1 MEYEVLPHTADLR
14 IRARGRT
21 LEELFRSALAG
32 MGAVMQPA
40 AATRPSALERPIALT
55 APDAAT
61 LLVDFLS
68 EALALAH
75 VHREVYSDARFQE
88 LSSTT
93 LRATLQGIP
102 VGGFARDVKA
112 ATYHEVEVIPT
123 PYGHEATVV
132 FDV

>member
-1 MEYEVLPHTADLR
+1 M
-14 IRARGRT
+14 
-21 LEELFRSALAG
+21 
-32 MGAVMQPA
+32 
-40 AATRPSALERPIALT
+40 
-55 APDAAT
+55 
-61 LLVDFLS
+61 DFLS

-75 VHREVYSDARFQE
+75 VHREVYADARFQE

-112 ATYHEVEVIPT
+112 ATHHEVEVIPT
-123 PYGHEATVV
+123 RRGHEATVV